1 MGNTAKAYKRPEKT
15 YGNTRVRASR
25 HTLKTSG
32 ANKNMKVLTKS
43 PPEWY
48 QELKTSLLRRYTDEP
63 IKTIMF
69 ASTKSG
75 VGASTTSINFATALA
90 KDSEV
95 KVLMVE
101 VNIRT
106 PSLHEKY
113 RIDKT
118 LGLAALLSDGDTMAP
133 PIKKVGSDNLYVL
146 QCDWKQSNPLGL
158 FESDRFRKFLKIARK
173 KFDYVILDAPPI
185 LSFPESL
192 VLCAQ
197 VDGVVLVVEAGKT
210 RRQVAARVKK
220 EVEEAGGR
228 LLGQILNKR
237 EYYIPE
243 WIYRWL

>member
-1 MGNTAKAYKRPEKT
+1 MGKTGTAYKRPEKA
-15 YGNTRVRASR
+15 YGNTRVKASR
-25 HTLKTSG
+25 QTLKPSG
-32 ANKNMKVLTKS
+32 AKKSREVMTKS
-43 PPEWY
+43 PMEWY
-48 QELKTSLLRRYTDEP
+48 QDLKTSLLRRYPDES

-75 VGASTTSINFATALA
+75 VGASTTAINFATALA
-90 KDSEV
+90 KDSEF

-101 VNIRT
+101 VNLRT
-106 PSLHEKY
+106 PSLHKTY

-118 LGLAALLSDGDTMAP
+118 LGMAVLFSNGDKMAP
-133 PIKKVGSDNLYVL
+133 PIKKVGPDNLYVL
-146 QCDWKQSNPLGL
+146 QCDRKQSNPLGL
-158 FESDRFRKFLKIARK
+158 FESNHFNHFLKIARK

-192 VLCAQ
+192 ILCAE

-210 RRQVAARVKK
+210 RRQVAVRAKK

-237 EYYIPE
+237 DYYIPE
-243 WIYRWL
+243 WVYRWL